1 MSSTKSI
8 ELLTYVNPYRFFG
21 GGAIIKSHFSNR
33 SGIVFQLISNASL
46 ERKEIKFPCLV
57 ELKVLECEVERKRV
71 ISGGSLL
78 IA

>member
-1 MSSTKSI
+1 M
-8 ELLTYVNPYRFFG
+8 ELLTYVNPYRFFFGGAG

-33 SGIVFQLISNASL
+33 NGILFQLISNASL
-46 ERKEIKFPCLV
+46 ERKEIKFSCLV
-57 ELKVLECEVERKRV
+57 ELKVLECEGERKRV